1 MISKRTYFSITIMM
15 VVLLFL
21 FQFSMVVRE
30 YRNEYDIN
38 DYLVE
43 RQNDGANAWTMD
55 EKDIGKEEVL
65 FVGNEGGQMQNI
77 VKQWCTYKKKS
88 YAVSDSLSGYL
99 ENARTEPEFIVL
111 ESEQKILGKEFTFLE
126 DMTRRGVTI
135 VFGSIEDMASI
146 QENPELQEMMGIGSL
161 VEEEVRVSGIQVAD
175 GFLLGG
181 ASNYQAK
188 NATEELEKQDLVL
201 NMPWYRT
208 VSGTK
213 VYMVGMMEDYD
224 MENELLP
231 PVIWRNRVADSSIF
245 VVNGNYMKNIA
256 GLGILDAMMAESSEY
271 TIYPVVNAQSLS
283 VLNFPGFAEENN
295 ELMESMYNRSQMG
308 FYRDIIWPGLISA
321 AEQNGFQMTCF
332 VMPQFDY
339 LDDVEPSGD
348 ELIFYLKQFKEA
360 GAEAGI
366 SLQYIKGVSLADKLK
381 RDQEFINSLNSN
393 YAYGAVF
400 AEAGKVSFLES
411 RLNTPLLKNV
421 GTILSEYSDSRPV
434 IDYYSDSV
442 TFQSLT
448 SDAMHHTFEDDLQ
461 MRSLQTCLGYSNIM
475 LDMQK
480 ISWPETEQDRWEDLY
495 KEFSS
500 NLNTYWKE
508 FQYYDKVTASE
519 CNRRIR
525 KFLNLDYEH
534 AKKGNTISLY
544 LQNAEGENWFILRTH
559 GKEVEKVE
567 GGSWQ
572 KLEEDAYLIQTENKK
587 LEITLKDSGL
597 YYYLP

>member
-43 RQNDGANAWTMD
+43 RQNDGANAWTME

-77 VKQWCTYKKKS
+77 VKQWCAYKKKS
-88 YAVSDSLSGYL
+88 YAVSGSLSGYL
-99 ENARTEPEFIVL
+99 EDARTEPELIVL
-111 ESEQKILGKEFTFLE
+111 ESEQKILGEEFTFLE

-135 VFGSIEDMASI
+135 VFGSIEDIASI
-146 QENPELQEMMGIGSL
+146 QENPQLQEMMGIESL
-161 VEEEVRVSGIQVAD
+161 MEEEIKVSGIQMTD

-181 ASNYQAK
+181 ELNYQAQ
-188 NATEELEKQDLVL
+188 NATEEVEKQDLVL

-231 PVIWRNRVADSSIF
+231 PVIWRNRVGDSGIF
-245 VVNGNYMKNIA
+245 VVNGNYMKNIV
-256 GLGILDAMMAESSEY
+256 GLGILDAMVAESSEY

-295 ELMESMYNRSQMG
+295 ELMESMYNRSQLG

-339 LDDVEPSGD
+339 LDNVEPSGD
-348 ELIFYLKQFKEA
+348 ELLFYLKQFKEV

-400 AEAGKVSFLES
+400 AQEGKVSFLES

-421 GTILSEYSDSRPV
+421 GTILSEYSDRRPV
-434 IDYYSDSV
+434 IDYYSESV

-475 LDMQK
+475 LDMKK
-480 ISWPETEQDRWEDLY
+480 ISWPQTEQERWEDLY
-495 KEFSS
+495 KEFSG

-572 KLEEDAYLIQTENKK
+572 KLEENAYLIQTEDKK

>member
-400 AEAGKVSFLES
+400 AEAGKVSFLGS

-434 IDYYSDSV
+434 IDYYSESV

-495 KEFSS
+495 KEFSG

-544 LQNAEGENWFILRTH
+544 LKNVEGENWFILRTH